1 MNSVRS
7 MHGIGDGLAALWRGL
22 SGDRRLSRGA
32 AWGLMI
38 VAALLAFEIF
48 NFSTTEFA
56 LHDVLGDLAFAG
68 VRWSIVLAI
77 AFCAMD
83 FAGIAR
89 IFTPERGSDE
99 PAEVWYLFGAWLL
112 AAGFNATLTWW
123 GVSVAITQQSGSS
136 GMSML
141 GSDTLTRVV
150 PVFVA
155 VMVWLIRVLII
166 GTLSVAGDRLFSTG
180 ASPAA
185 SQRSYGPSSGRPQVP
200 SAALRSAS
208 GLSRPVSQTIRAA
221 PKPSSSVPYDRIEP
235 SYQNIAFDAA
245 SPELGRDQRDH
256 RLQ

>member
-7 MHGIGDGLAALWRGL
+7 FHGIGDGLTALWRGL
-22 SGDRRLSRGA
+22 LGGRRLSRGA
-32 AWGLMI
+32 AWGMMI
-38 VAALLAFEIF
+38 VGALAAFEIF

-56 LHDVLGDLAFAG
+56 LRDVLGDLAFTG

-89 IFTPERGSDE
+89 IFTPERGRDE

-123 GVSVAITQQSGSS
+123 GVSVAIARQASTNSSLMMSEGLTQ
-136 GMSML
+136 
-141 GSDTLTRVV
+141 VV

-166 GTLSVAGDRLFSTG
+166 GTFSVAGDRMFSTG
-180 ASPAA
+180 SAPTSGQRAYPA
-185 SQRSYGPSSGRPQVP
+185 SSGRSPVP
-200 SAALRSAS
+200 SSPL
-208 GLSRPVSQTIRAA
+208 RPVSAMPRTTVNSLRSA
-221 PKPSSSVPYDRIEP
+221 PKPSTPVTFDRMEP
-235 SYQNIAFDAA
+235 TYQNVALDASA
-245 SPELGRDQRDH
+245 SETGFER